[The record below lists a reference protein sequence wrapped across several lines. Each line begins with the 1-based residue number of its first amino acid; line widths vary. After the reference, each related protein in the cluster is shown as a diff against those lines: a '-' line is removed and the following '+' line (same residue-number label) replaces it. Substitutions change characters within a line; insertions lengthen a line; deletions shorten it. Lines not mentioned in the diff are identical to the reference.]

1 MTRQGYFVRLAISVA
16 IDLADFTFG
25 RLLFLLPWEEGVG
38 AIALFA
44 LWGWPGLLYVG
55 EIVEPSEQIDAF
67 LPSAT
72 LIALAIGLQ
81 NGLLLGHKPKDAKQI
96 GSKTNG

>member
-1 MTRQGYFVRLAISVA
+1 MTRQGYFVRLAISAA
-16 IDLADFTFG
+16 IDVADFTFG
-25 RLLFLLPWEEGVG
+25 RALFLLPWEEGVG
-38 AIALFA
+38 ALVLFG
-44 LWGWPGLLYVG
+44 LWGWPGLLYAG

-81 NGLLLGHKPKDAKQI
+81 NGLLLGRKQVTGKTLGKP
-96 GSKTNG
+96 NG